1 MNTVCGLRRF
11 WVVGLVWLAAVGAP
25 AQETWDETGP
35 DWLIP
40 EIPDAAEV
48 PPALSRARKLV
59 KATAL
64 EMGATEAEAV
74 SVRWMPEDESVTW
87 TVIDSVDQEFSE
99 GSAMRE
105 VRATLPPAGEVP
117 SSALPVSIHQSELE
131 YYSQFEADGENEWD
145 AIKDLQSKT
154 LPLKTFAL
162 PKGGASSPGPF
173 VLGKEVFGWHP
184 YWEGSGYT
192 NYTFDLLST
201 VAYFSYEV
209 NPSTGYATTMN
220 SWSNTPLVQWAHSN
234 GTKVVLCAT
243 MMSGHTNFF
252 ASAAAQSNLIGELIR
267 VVNLRDAD
275 GVNIDFEAIP
285 SGYRTHLTTFM
296 SNLATRMHA
305 EIPGSQVSICLP
317 AVDWSSLFDVAAYN
331 GFLDLCIIMGYDYSW
346 STDTQAGPVAPL
358 TGSATF
364 GTYCEQRSISNYLA
378 AGISPGKLLL
388 GVPYYGYDWPT
399 VSHALHANTTGS
411 GTARMYPVAKSYA
424 ATYGYNWD
432 SNSQTPYVLYGSYR
446 QLWYDDT
453 NSLALKYDFANSKG
467 LAGIGIWA
475 LNYDEGTSDLWDLL
489 AEKFAT
495 TDSTWITQTSGTTT
509 NFYGVGAKASSF
521 AAVGAGGAIYT
532 SADNGVTWTP
542 RTSGT
547 TSLLLNFTSGSGMWV
562 AVGDL
567 GTIVTS
573 VGGATWT
580 VRSTPT
586 NAMLRGI
593 AYGDAGDVFVA
604 VGAAGTILR
613 STDGNASNWTQVVS
627 GTAENLQGVNYVG
640 NLFIATGENSV
651 LLTSSDGASWTAR
664 ASNASGWLLDAAY
677 GNGTYVAVGLGGR
690 VVTSPDGVVWTRQT
704 NGLPNLTD
712 NLYRVAFGNGQ
723 FVAVGQNGVIW
734 GSPNGVDWTAE
745 NSGTTDFL
753 RGVVYSND
761 LFMAAGYNGTILTKG
776 AGAPAIEITTSG
788 ATVPNGTSSQTVSGT
803 ANAYVVGT
811 MRWTN
816 SLGGS
821 GTVAA
826 AVNWSFS
833 AALALGTNVVT
844 VTATNAAGASSSDS
858 VAFIREP
865 AEEGGGS
872 GAETTPASQ
881 PSGGLSDIIVY
892 TSAGHGACGD
902 TGSWIFGRA
911 LVNGIVED
919 IGNID
924 QLNYFAD
931 YCFKAGA
938 TVVPMRP
945 LGQQT
950 NEVVLDNTH
959 TACVMFGG
967 TWYDSTSTI
976 FYGAAGA
983 TPYRY
988 AYINETGTTAWAI
1001 YRPNLPAAGFYP
1013 VYAWTRSGS
1022 DRVKQLYRVYHSGGV
1037 TDVRVNHR
1045 RVGLGWVWLGT
1056 YYFEAGT
1063 NGSVNISNYAPGGY
1077 LSTDVVIADAIRFGN
1092 GMGDIDRGSG
1102 VSGLARELEGSRYWV
1117 QAMTGQGMSTTLYDG
1132 SYADVSDNVGAPTR
1146 MAGEMNRYD
1155 TNDVAT
1161 GTIWDRIYLG
1171 FHSNAGGGTA
1181 QGPIGLYNS
1190 YLASATDQNR
1200 QKDLALM
1207 LVSRLTNGLSYG
1219 DGGVWFPDV
1228 FGYNRSS
1235 PYLGGAYGE
1244 ISNSVLN
1251 AEMNSTIIE
1260 VAFHDNTD
1268 DAYLLKDPAARQV
1281 MAMSCYQG
1289 IVKHLTTNNPTVV
1302 SPVLLPDPPTHVSAV
1317 NDGAGNVT
1325 LNWRAPVTNGYSG
1338 DAATGYII
1346 YRSTNGYGFGNPVAV
1361 SGGATLSATLTN
1373 MTLGQITYFQVCATN
1388 RGGESL
1394 ASRTVGVRVSP
1405 SGFAPHLVVNGFER
1419 NERRISPTNYIGKNI
1434 SDYVTRVIQRK
1445 INSQDYVIQHGEAI
1459 AAAGRYFDSC
1469 DNESV
1474 ADGDVNL
1481 TDYYAAYWILGRE
1494 STADET
1500 FSSAEQTEVSNF
1512 LAAGNCLFASGTEIG
1527 WDLQY
1532 SGTAA
1537 DKSFCSNVLKTA
1549 FVSAGDDSGTGFV
1562 STKSAG
1568 IFDGVGAIAFDYAGT
1583 GTTYKASYP
1592 DILKVAGSPASV
1604 TALVYGASSAGTNVA
1619 ALAYSNANRLIVMG
1633 FPFETIHSASTRTN
1647 LMARTLSFFGD
1658 APADAP
1664 VVDIT
1669 TVNQTLAAGTTL
1681 LSISGTNNA
1690 AVAGNLTW
1698 SNVWTGASGSFAA
1711 SSSWSVAV
1719 SLATGTNLIRVTG
1732 NNYLLSQTDEDTV
1745 TLTVSAPAV
1754 VSSALSVTLA
1764 PAATV
1769 SAGAQ
1774 WRVDGG
1780 AWRASGATATGLTA
1794 GAHTVSFSTV
1804 SGWTAPADVATATT
1818 NGTTN
1823 AFTATYIEE
1832 SSGPVTIF
1840 EDDFEDGDL
1849 VGWTQD
1855 GAGNWAN
1862 STDTPITGSRSLKH
1876 NLSGVATTNYVYA
1889 QPSYSLSADT
1899 TTWRFKLKNGNW
1911 DPSSAN
1917 RFHVFLAA
1925 SDADFTGSAVD
1936 GYAVG
1941 INLTGLDDLLKLCR
1955 VTDGALDSVVLASAV
1970 DWDALT
1976 TVAVEVT
1983 RTAAG
1988 LWELKTSTAG
1998 VFSGMTSA
2006 GTASDTT
2013 YADTSYFGLYF
2024 LCSSTRAGQVWLDD
2038 VLIHQGE
2045 LSGATDSDGDGM
2057 PDDYENTYF
2066 GGATSGDPDADDDDD
2081 GMSNLA
2087 EYVAGT
2093 HPGQG
2098 TSVLAFDP
2106 LATNQTATANL
2117 IFRWPSVSGRVYAIW
2132 RATNAMG
2139 PYTQHIGGITADI
2152 PTNTVTNAAPT
2163 GLGTYFYG
2171 LKVEME

>member
-1 MNTVCGLRRF
+1 MGHFTNMAMNTACRRF
-11 WVVGLVWLAAVGAP
+11 WAWGTVVWVLGSGGQGARAAM
-25 AQETWDETGP
+25 
-35 DWLIP
+35 
-40 EIPDAAEV
+40 
-48 PPALSRARKLV
+48 PPA
-59 KATAL
+59 T
-64 EMGATEAEAV
+64 
-74 SVRWMPEDESVTW
+74 PEDESVNW
-87 TVIDSVDQEFSE
+87 TVEDPVDQDYSE
-99 GSAMRE
+99 GVETRE
-105 VRATLPPAGEVP
+105 VRGLLPPAEDVP
-117 SSALPVSIHQSELE
+117 PEIPPVSIHQSELE
-131 YYSQFEADGENEWD
+131 YYRQFEAESESEWD
-145 AIKDLQSKT
+145 AVQSLRTKA
-154 LPLKTFAL
+154 LPLKTTAL
-162 PKGGASSPGPF
+162 PKGGASAPGPF
-173 VLGKEVFGWHP
+173 VLEKEVFGWHP
-184 YWEGSGYT
+184 SWEGTGYT

-252 ASAAAQSNLIGELIR
+252 GSSTAQSNLIGELIR
-267 VVNLRDAD
+267 VVGLRGAD

-285 SGYRTHLTTFM
+285 SGYRTHLTAFM

-305 EIPGSQVSICLP
+305 EIPDSQVSICLP
-317 AVDWSSLFDVAAYN
+317 AVDWSSLFDVAAYD
-331 GFLDLCIIMGYDYSW
+331 GFLDRCIIMGYDYSW

-364 GTYCEQRSISNYLA
+364 SSYCEQKSVSNYLA
-378 AGISPGKLLL
+378 LGISPGKLLL

-399 VSHALHANTTGS
+399 VSFALHANTTGS
-411 GTARMYPVAKSYA
+411 GTARMYPAAKSYA

-432 SNSQTPYVLYGSYR
+432 ANSQTPYVLYGSYR

-453 NSLALKYDFANSKG
+453 NSLALKYDFANSKN

-495 TDSTWITQTSGTTT
+495 TDSTWTAQNSGTAT

-532 SADNGVTWTP
+532 SADGGATWTS

-547 TSLLLNFTSGSGMWV
+547 SSLLLNFASGSGMWV
-562 AVGDL
+562 AVGDA
-567 GTIVTS
+567 GTIATS

-613 STDGNASNWTQVVS
+613 STDGNASNWTQVAS

-664 ASNASGWLLDAAY
+664 TSNAGGWLLDAAY

-690 VVTSPDGVVWTRQT
+690 VVTSPNGATWTRQT
-704 NGLPNLTD
+704 NSLPNLTD

-745 NSGTTDFL
+745 NSGTTNFL

-776 AGAPAIEITTSG
+776 AGAPSVEITPSG
-788 ATVPNGTSSQTVSGT
+788 ATVPNGTSSQTIAGT
-803 ANAYVVGT
+803 ANAYAVGT
-811 MRWTN
+811 MSWTN

-821 GTVAA
+821 GTFAA
-826 AVNWSFS
+826 AANWSFS
-833 AALALGTNVVT
+833 APLAVGTNLVT
-844 VTATNAAGASSSDS
+844 VTATNAAGASASDS
-858 VAFIREP
+858 VTFIREP

-872 GAETTPASQ
+872 GSEATAASQ
-881 PSGGLSDIIVY
+881 PAGGLSDIVVY
-892 TSAGHGACGD
+892 TSAGHGFTYYTNYATWM
-902 TGSWIFGRA
+902 TGRG
-911 LVNGIVED
+911 LDNGVVED
-919 IGNID
+919 VGNVD

-950 NEVVLDNTH
+950 NEVVLDNTN
-959 TACVMFGG
+959 TACVTFGG
-967 TWYDSTSTI
+967 TWYDSSSTT
-976 FYGAAGA
+976 FYGDAGA

-988 AYINETGTTAWAI
+988 AYVNETGTTAWAI

-1022 DRVKQLYRVYHSGGV
+1022 DRVRQLYRVYHSGGV

-1077 LSTDVVIADAIRFGN
+1077 LSTDVAIADAIRFGN
-1092 GMGDIDRGSG
+1092 GMGDINRGGG
-1102 VSGLARELEGSRYWV
+1102 VSGFARELEGSRYWV
-1117 QAMTGQGMSTTLYDG
+1117 QTMTGQGMSSTLYD
-1132 SYADVSDNVGAPTR
+1132 SASLTDVDDNVGAPNR
-1146 MAGEMNRYD
+1146 MAVEMNREADGGYF
-1155 TNDVAT
+1155 
-1161 GTIWDRIYLG
+1161 DRIYLG
-1171 FHSNAGGGTA
+1171 FHSNAGSGAGR
-1181 QGPIGLYNS
+1181 GPMGLYDTRYGS
-1190 YLASATDQNR
+1190 PTLARQQDYAT
-1200 QKDLALM
+1200 
-1207 LVSRLTNGLSYG
+1207 LVAKELTNDLGYG
-1219 DGGVWFPDV
+1219 ALGVWFPDS
-1228 FGYNRSS
+1228 FTNNTANLYGSM
-1235 PYLGGAYGE
+1235 YGE
-1244 ISNSVLN
+1244 IYGVISN
-1251 AEMNSTIIE
+1251 EMNTTIIE
-1260 VAFHDNTD
+1260 VGYHDNLYDT
-1268 DAYLLKDPAARQV
+1268 YLLRCPSARRV
-1281 MAMSCYQG
+1281 MAMASYQA

-1302 SPVLLPDPPTHVSAV
+1302 SSVLLPDPPTHVSVA
-1317 NDGAGNVT
+1317 NAGAGNVT
-1325 LNWRAPVTNGYSG
+1325 LKWHAPTTNRAGG
-1338 DAATGYII
+1338 HAATGYVV

-1373 MTLGQITYFQVCATN
+1373 MAVGQIYYFQVCATN
-1388 RGGESL
+1388 VGGESL

-1419 NERRISPTNYIGKNI
+1419 NERRITPTEYIGNNI
-1434 SDYVTRVIQRK
+1434 GGDVARVIQRK

-1469 DNESV
+1469 ANEAV
-1474 ADGDVNL
+1474 ADGDVDL
-1481 TDYYAAYWILGRE
+1481 TDYHAAYWNLGRE

-1500 FSSAEQTEVSNF
+1500 FSAAEQTAVSNF

-1532 SGTAA
+1532 SGTSA
-1537 DKSFCSNVLKTA
+1537 DKAFCSNVLKTA
-1549 FVSAGDDSGTGFV
+1549 FVSAGDDAGTGSV

-1619 ALAYSNANRLIVMG
+1619 ALAASNAYRLIVMG
-1633 FPFETIHSASTRTN
+1633 FPFETIYSAGARTN
-1647 LMARTLSFFGD
+1647 LMARTISFFGD
-1658 APADAP
+1658 APADTP
-1664 VVDIT
+1664 VVEIT
-1669 TVNQTLAAGTTL
+1669 TANQTLAAGTASF
-1681 LSISGTNNA
+1681 SISGTNNA
-1690 AVAGNLTW
+1690 AVVGNLAW
-1698 SNVWTGASGSFAA
+1698 SNVLTGASGTFAA
-1711 SSSWSVAV
+1711 SSSWSVVV

-1732 NNYLLSQTDEDTV
+1732 NNYLLSQTDEDTA
-1745 TLTVSAPAV
+1745 TLTVSAPAAL
-1754 VSSALSVTLA
+1754 SSALSVTLQ
-1764 PAATV
+1764 PAEAV

-1780 AWRASGATATGLTA
+1780 AWRASGAVATGLTA
-1794 GAHTVSFSTV
+1794 GAHTVSFGAAT
-1804 SGWTAPADVATATT
+1804 GWIAPADVATATT

-1823 AFTATYIEE
+1823 SFTATYVAE

-1840 EDDFEDGDL
+1840 EDNFEDGDL
-1849 VGWTQD
+1849 AGWTQD
-1855 GAGNWAN
+1855 VAGNWTN
-1862 STDTPITGSRSLKH
+1862 STDAAITGSRSLKH
-1876 NLSGVATTNYVYA
+1876 NLSGVAATNCVYA
-1889 QPSYSLSADT
+1889 QPSYSLAADT

-1911 DPSSAN
+1911 DPSSDN
-1917 RFHVFLAA
+1917 RYHVFLAA
-1925 SDADFTGSAVD
+1925 SAADFTGSAVD

-1941 INLTGLDDLLKLCR
+1941 INFTGTDDLVKLWR
-1955 VTDGALDSVVLASAV
+1955 IAGGGVAATVLTSAV
-1970 DWDALT
+1970 DWNAAT
-1976 TVAVEVT
+1976 TLAIEVT
-1983 RTAAG
+1983 RSAAG
-1988 LWELKTSTAG
+1988 LWELKTSTNGA
-1998 VFSGMTSA
+1998 FSGMASA
-2006 GTASDTT
+2006 GTATDTAHTDTT
-2013 YADTSYFGLYF
+2013 YFGLYF
-2024 LCSSTRAGQVWLDD
+2024 KCTSTRAGQVWLDD

-2045 LSGATDSDGDGM
+2045 LTGETDSDGDGM
-2057 PDDYENTYF
+2057 PDEYESAYF
-2066 GGATSGDPDADDDDD
+2066 NGATNGLPDADDDED
-2081 GMSNLA
+2081 GMSNYA

-2093 HPGQG
+2093 HPGSG
-2098 TSVLAFDP
+2098 TSVLALDP
-2106 LATNQTATANL
+2106 YATNMTATANL
-2117 IFRWPSVSGRVYAIW
+2117 IFRWPSVTGRTYSIM
-2132 RATNAMG
+2132 RATNVLG
-2139 PYTQHIGGITADI
+2139 PYTQHVGSLSAHA
-2152 PTNTVTNAAPT
+2152 PTNTLTNAAPA

-2171 LKVEME
+2171 IGVQFAP

>member
-1 MNTVCGLRRF
+1 MGH
-11 WVVGLVWLAAVGAP
+11 GLAAGLLWAGVAF
-25 AQETWDETGP
+25 AADVRDETGP
-35 DWLIP
+35 DGQ
-40 EIPDAAEV
+40 IPDVAEI
-48 PPALSRARKLV
+48 SS
-59 KATAL
+59 TIY
-64 EMGATEAEAV
+64 
-74 SVRWMPEDESVTW
+74 EDESVNW
-87 TVIDSVDQEFSE
+87 TVTESVDQDYSE
-99 GSAMRE
+99 GAAARE
-105 VRATLPPAGEVP
+105 VRAALPLAADVP
-117 SSALPVSIHQSELE
+117 PDTLPVSIHQSELE
-131 YYSQFEADGENEWD
+131 YYGQFEADSERDWD
-145 AIKDLQSKT
+145 AIRAARKPKLPSKT
-154 LPLKTFAL
+154 TVPATR
-162 PKGGASSPGPF
+162 GASAPGPF
-173 VLGKEVFGWHP
+173 VLEKEVFGWHP
-184 YWEGSGYT
+184 SWEGTGYT

-201 VAYFSYEV
+201 IAYFSYEV

-252 ASAAAQSNLIGELIR
+252 GSSTAQSNLINELIR
-267 VVNLRDAD
+267 VVNLREAD

-285 SGYRTHLTTFM
+285 SGYRTQLTAFM
-296 SNLATRMHA
+296 SNLAVRMHA
-305 EIPGSQVSICLP
+305 DVPGSQVSICLP
-317 AVDWSSLFDVAAYN
+317 AVDWSSNFDVAAYE

-364 GTYCEQRSISNYLA
+364 SSYCEQKSVSNYLA
-378 AGISPGKLLL
+378 LGISPGKLLL
-388 GVPYYGYDWPT
+388 GVPYYGYDGPT
-399 VSHALHANTTGS
+399 VSFALHANTTGS
-411 GTARMYPVAKSYA
+411 GTARMYPAAKSYA

-432 SNSQTPYVLYGSYR
+432 ANSQTPYVLYGSYR

-453 NSLALKYDFANSKG
+453 NSLALKYDFANSKN

-475 LNYDEGTSDLWDLL
+475 LNYDESTSDLWDLL

-495 TDSTWITQTSGTTT
+495 TDSTWTAQNSGTAT

-532 SADNGVTWTP
+532 SADGGATWTP

-547 TSLLLNFTSGSGMWV
+547 SSLLLNFASGSGMWV

-567 GTIVTS
+567 GAIVTS

-613 STDGNASNWTQVVS
+613 STDGNASNWTQVAS

-651 LLTSSDGASWTAR
+651 LLTSSDGVSWTAR
-664 ASNASGWLLDAAY
+664 TSNASGWLLDAAY
-677 GNGTYVAVGLGGR
+677 GNGTYVAVGLGAR
-690 VVTSPDGVVWTRQT
+690 VVTSPNGATWTRQT
-704 NGLPNLTD
+704 NSLPNLTD

-723 FVAVGQNGVIW
+723 FVAVGQNGAIW
-734 GSPNGVDWTAE
+734 GSTNGVDWTAE

-776 AGAPAIEITTSG
+776 AGAPSVEITTSG
-788 ATVPNGTSSQTVSGT
+788 ATVPNGTSSQTVAGT
-803 ANAYVVGT
+803 ANAYAVGT
-811 MRWTN
+811 MSWTN

-821 GTVAA
+821 GTFAA
-826 AVNWSFS
+826 AANWSFS
-833 AALALGTNVVT
+833 APLAVGTNLVT
-844 VTATNAAGASSSDS
+844 VTATNAAGASANDS
-858 VAFIREP
+858 VTFIREP

-872 GAETTPASQ
+872 GAEATAASQ
-881 PSGGLSDIIVY
+881 PAGGLSDIVVY
-892 TSAGHGACGD
+892 TSAGHGAIGD
-902 TGSWIFGRA
+902 TGSWLFGRG
-911 LVNGIVED
+911 LTYGMVED
-919 IGNID
+919 IGNVD
-924 QLNYFAD
+924 QLNYFAE

-945 LGQQT
+945 LGNQT
-950 NEVVLDNTH
+950 NEVVLDNTNSARV
-959 TACVMFGG
+959 TFGG
-967 TWYDSTSTI
+967 AWSDSTSTI
-976 FYGAAGA
+976 YYGAAGA

-988 AYINETGTTAWAI
+988 AYVNETGTTAWAI

-1037 TDVRVNHR
+1037 TDVRVNHE

-1102 VSGLARELEGSRYWV
+1102 LSGLARELEGSRYWV
-1117 QAMTGQGMSTTLYDG
+1117 QRMVGQGMSSTLYDLSG
-1132 SYADVSDNVGAPTR
+1132 YADVSDNVGAPPR
-1146 MAGEMNRYD
+1146 MAAEMNRETD
-1155 TNDVAT
+1155 
-1161 GTIWDRIYLG
+1161 GTVWDRIYLG
-1171 FHSNAGGGTA
+1171 FHSNADGGAGTA
-1181 QGPIGLYNS
+1181 RGPMGLYDTRGS
-1190 YLASATDQNR
+1190 TVSQNR
-1200 QKDLALM
+1200 QIDFGTLIA
-1207 LVSRLTNGLSYG
+1207 RELTNDLGYG
-1219 DGGVWFPDV
+1219 QSGVWFPDG
-1228 FGYNRSS
+1228 FANNSANIYGSE
-1235 PYLGGAYGE
+1235 YGE
-1244 ISNSVLN
+1244 IYGTMTD
-1251 AEMNSTIIE
+1251 EMNSTIIE
-1260 VAFHDNTD
+1260 TAFHNNAD
-1268 DAYLLKDPAARQV
+1268 DANLLKCPSARRV
-1281 MAMSCYQG
+1281 MAMASYQA

-1302 SPVLLPDPPTHVSAV
+1302 SSVLLPDPPTHVSVA
-1317 NDGAGNVT
+1317 NAGAGNVT
-1325 LNWRAPVTNGYSG
+1325 LKWHAPTTNRAGG
-1338 DAATGYII
+1338 HAATGYVV

-1373 MTLGQITYFQVCATN
+1373 MAVGQIYYFQVCATN
-1388 RGGESL
+1388 VGGESL

-1419 NERRISPTNYIGKNI
+1419 NERRITPTEYIGNNI
-1434 SDYVTRVIQRK
+1434 GGDVARVIQRK
-1445 INSQDYVIQHGEAI
+1445 INSQDYAIQHGEAI

-1469 DNESV
+1469 GNEAV
-1474 ADGDVNL
+1474 ADGDVDL
-1481 TDYYAAYWILGRE
+1481 TDYYAAYWNLGRE
-1494 STADET
+1494 STSNET
-1500 FSSAEQTEVSNF
+1500 FSAAEQAAVSNF
-1512 LAAGNCLFASGTEIG
+1512 LTAGNCLFASGTEIG

-1532 SGTAA
+1532 SGTSA
-1537 DKSFCSNVLKTA
+1537 DKAFCSNVLKTA
-1549 FVSAGDDSGTGFV
+1549 FVSAGDDAGTGSV

-1619 ALAYSNANRLIVMG
+1619 ALAASNAYRLIVMG
-1633 FPFETIHSASTRTN
+1633 FPFETIYSAGVRTG
-1647 LMARTLSFFGD
+1647 LMARTISFFGD
-1658 APADAP
+1658 APADTP
-1664 VVDIT
+1664 VVEIT
-1669 TVNQTLAAGTTL
+1669 TANQTLAAGTASF
-1681 LSISGTNNA
+1681 SISGTNNA
-1690 AVAGNLTW
+1690 AVVGNLAW
-1698 SNVWTGASGSFAA
+1698 SNVLTGASGTFAA
-1711 SSSWSVAV
+1711 SSSWSVVV

-1745 TLTVSAPAV
+1745 TLTVSAPAAL
-1754 VSSALSVTLA
+1754 SSALSVTLQ
-1764 PAATV
+1764 PAEAV
-1769 SAGAQ
+1769 YAGAQ

-1780 AWRASGATATGLTA
+1780 AWRASGAVATGLVA
-1794 GAHTVSFSTV
+1794 GAHTVSFASI

-1823 AFTATYIEE
+1823 SFTATYVAQ

-1855 GAGNWAN
+1855 AAGNWAN
-1862 STDTPITGSRSLKH
+1862 STDAAITGSRSLKH
-1876 NLSGVATTNYVYA
+1876 NVTGVATTNYVYA
-1889 QPSYSLSADT
+1889 QPTYSLSADM
-1899 TTWRFKLKNGNW
+1899 TTWRFKLKNGSW
-1911 DPSSAN
+1911 DPSSSS
-1917 RFHVFLAA
+1917 RFHVFLAG
-1925 SDADFTGSAVD
+1925 SDSDFAGSAID
-1936 GYAVG
+1936 GYVVG
-1941 INLTGLDDLLKLCR
+1941 VNLTGTDDLLNLCR
-1955 VTDGALDSVVLASAV
+1955 IADGAYDATVVASAV
-1970 DWDALT
+1970 AWDANMC
-1976 TVAVEVT
+1976 VAVEVT
-1983 RTAAG
+1983 RTTAG
-1988 LWELKTSTAG
+1988 EWELKTSTNG
-1998 VFSGMTSA
+1998 VFSGMVSA

-2013 YADTSYFGLYF
+2013 YTDTSYFGLYVR
-2024 LCSSTRAGQVWLDD
+2024 CAQTYAGKLWLDD

-2045 LSGATDSDGDGM
+2045 LTGETDSDGDGM
-2057 PDDYENTYF
+2057 PDEYESTYF
-2066 GGATSGDPDADDDDD
+2066 GGATSGDPNADDDED
-2081 GMSNLA
+2081 GMSNYA

-2093 HPGQG
+2093 HPGSG

-2106 LATNQTATANL
+2106 YATNMTATANL
-2117 IFRWPSVSGRVYAIW
+2117 ILRWPSVTGRTYAIW

-2139 PYTQHIGGITADI
+2139 PYTQHIGNIAANA
-2152 PTNTVTNAAPT
+2152 PTNAVTNAAPA

-2171 LKVEME
+2171 IGVQRAP